1 MSSVVFGF
9 QCALNQSFLWNSDS
23 EEREHVDQIGIAG
36 LLRDSRLKALR
47 WFRIPR
53 MAESSDP
60 PKKNDPA
67 VALARY
73 SEIGF
78 IIPAAVLLGF
88 FLGKL
93 LDHWL
98 HTKWLYLV
106 GLLFGAVVGFTQ
118 MIRMA
123 LGASR
128 DSGSNTESRSSSDAS
143 SNAEDRR

>member
-1 MSSVVFGF
+1 M
-9 QCALNQSFLWNSDS
+9 QKPS
-23 EEREHVDQIGIAG
+23 EKD
-36 LLRDSRLKALR
+36 
-47 WFRIPR
+47 P
-53 MAESSDP
+53 MAS
-60 PKKNDPA
+60 
-67 VALARY
+67 LARY

-93 LDHWL
+93 LDYWL

-123 LGASR
+123 LGASGKDP
-128 DSGSNTESRSSSDAS
+128 DSNSASNSSSN
-143 SNAEDRR
+143 SNSKDE

>member
-1 MSSVVFGF
+1 MA
-9 QCALNQSFLWNSDS
+9 AL
-23 EEREHVDQIGIAG
+23 
-36 LLRDSRLKALR
+36 
-47 WFRIPR
+47 P
-53 MAESSDP
+53 DP
-60 PKKNDPA
+60 PKKDDPA

-123 LGASR
+123 LGASK
-128 DSGSNTESRSSSDAS
+128 DSGANTESSASPNSESNSSSNSKD
-143 SNAEDRR
+143 E